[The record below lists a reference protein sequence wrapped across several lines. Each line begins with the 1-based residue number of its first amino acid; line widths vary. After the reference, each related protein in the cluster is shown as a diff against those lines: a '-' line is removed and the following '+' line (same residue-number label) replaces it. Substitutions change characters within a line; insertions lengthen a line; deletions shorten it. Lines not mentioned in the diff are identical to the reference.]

1 MNDEL
6 FIEIYE
12 KNKTSVFRIAFSYVK
27 DRELAEDVLQN
38 VFLKLYTAPP
48 RNESN
53 PAGWLAVVT
62 KNQCLDFLRSRKRER
77 EVLSDLKSDPL
88 FHEEE
93 STDVLALVDKLPE
106 KYATL
111 IRLFY
116 YGGLRVKEIAS
127 ALHISENNVKKR
139 LNRAREKLKN
149 LIEED
154 AR

>member
-1 MNDEL
+1 M
-6 FIEIYE
+6 
-12 KNKTSVFRIAFSYVK
+12 
-27 DRELAEDVLQN
+27 LA
-38 VFLKLYTAPP
+38 A
-48 RNESN
+48 
-53 PAGWLAVVT
+53 
-62 KNQCLDFLRSRKRER
+62 
-77 EVLSDLKSDPL
+77 
-88 FHEEE
+88 
-93 STDVLALVDKLPE
+93 VDKTPE
-106 KYATL
+106 KYATA